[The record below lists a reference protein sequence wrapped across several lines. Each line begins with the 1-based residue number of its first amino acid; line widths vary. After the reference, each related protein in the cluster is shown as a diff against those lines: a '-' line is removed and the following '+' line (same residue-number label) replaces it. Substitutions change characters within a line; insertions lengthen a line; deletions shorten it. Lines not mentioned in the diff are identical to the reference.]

1 MDSSPYPRKNHMTG
15 GNPNLLLVAHVF
27 SEVHGQVQLLE
38 QAAAVTNLIRPNK
51 NFSDAVLSFQSKI

>member
-1 MDSSPYPRKNHMTG
+1 MTG